1 MKKARLL
8 VFLLVGAVV
17 AEWPSASSSK
27 STGTVRDGA
36 PALEVEEHV
45 LANGFRL
52 LVVEDHRVPRVAASL
67 WYRLGAIQEAQAE
80 HGSTHFL
87 EHAVHQG
94 TTSVGTKDFRAEIPL
109 LQEIAA
115 TERKLIENRN
125 LKRNQLRERRVFRDE
140 LEWPVIEGEDELRRR
155 LYALEDQDSEQRE
168 FWAEY
173 NWYKRHGA
181 NTRHTDPVPATTW
194 RESLEIDIDLP
205 RENLELFFR
214 LEADRMVNAVLRGW
228 EAQRFTVYEQILN
241 RASRPETG
249 KFSEALDGVTGLAH
263 PAYNSAGGHFRDFA
277 LYTREA
283 MLRMYDDYF
292 VPNNATLALV
302 GDLTPAQGR
311 ELAERYFGRLRREA
325 EPSARMDVEAE
336 PPPAG
341 SVRLDWQEPLS
352 PRVVLR
358 YRVPGVGH
366 PDRPVIDTIAALLRG
381 REGLLRSKVRG
392 RSDSLGRAEFQVS
405 GSRLGSTTSFDLVA
419 LPAGDEDLGSAER
432 ILMEAV
438 EDLRSGK
445 FDPRSL
451 ERARKSLR
459 LGWEQTRSDR
469 DELAYELGSFQVM
482 DSWKT
487 LLPFMEA
494 RESATVEDIR
504 RVASRYFVPANQVVA
519 TARRK
524 PS

>member
-1 MKKARLL
+1 MRKIRLL

-17 AEWPSASSSK
+17 AEWPSASSPK

-109 LQEIAA
+109 LREIAA

-140 LEWPVIEGEDELRRR
+140 LEWPLVEGEDELRRR
-155 LYALEDQDSEQRE
+155 LYALEDRDSEQRE

-173 NWYKRHGA
+173 NWYKRNGA

-283 MLRMYDDYF
+283 MLRMYDDYI

-311 ELAERYFGRLRREA
+311 ELAERYFGRLRREV
-325 EPSARMDVEAE
+325 EPPARMDVEAE

-341 SVRLDWQEPLS
+341 SVRFDWREPMP
-352 PRVVLR
+352 PRLILR
-358 YRVPGVGH
+358 FRIPGVGH
-366 PDRPVIDTIAALLRG
+366 PDRPLFDVIAALLRG
-381 REGLLRSKVRG
+381 RHGLLGARLDGLEVQASA
-392 RSDSLGRAEFQVS
+392 SRA
-405 GSRLGSTTSFDLVA
+405 GSIGTLTVT
-419 LPAGDEDLGSAER
+419 LPAGRDEDLPGMER
-432 ILMEAV
+432 TALDTLE
-438 EDLRSGK
+438 ELRRGK
-445 FDPRSL
+445 IEPRAL
-451 ERARKSLR
+451 ARVQKQLR
-459 LGWEQTRSDR
+459 LARLRTVSNRSD
-469 DELAYELGSFQVM
+469 LAYELGSFQIM
-482 DSWKT
+482 DDWKT
-487 LLPFMEA
+487 LRSHLEA
-494 RESATVEDIR
+494 RESASVEDVQ
-504 RVASRYFVPANQVVA
+504 RVARQYLGPENRVIA
-519 TARRK
+519 TTRLK
-524 PS
+524 P